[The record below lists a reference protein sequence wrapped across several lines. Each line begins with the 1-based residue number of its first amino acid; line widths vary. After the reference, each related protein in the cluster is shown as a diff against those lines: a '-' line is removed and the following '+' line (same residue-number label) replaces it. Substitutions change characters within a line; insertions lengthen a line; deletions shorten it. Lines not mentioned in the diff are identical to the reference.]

1 MYSVIQNLVQNVIKH
16 GVFGKF
22 LKISLLNNCK
32 IVIIRVEDHG
42 HGIPKKEQKKIFEPF
57 IKGEFSIANQID
69 GSGIGLNLVKKF

>member
-32 IVIIRVEDHG
+32 IVIRITNTYKNRPFTKVVNDKKLFNQLFTLIVEG
-42 HGIPKKEQKKIFEPF
+42 
-57 IKGEFSIANQID
+57 
-69 GSGIGLNLVKKF
+69 